1 MYNISYKS
9 KYEKYKL
16 KYLELLKIIGGVP
29 PKSQDL
35 KINIDCFNKKFKQK
49 YDDKLSILPI
59 ISKFEPNYEQWDTF
73 IENTF
78 NYIKENLELD
88 EKLILKFLNNY
99 FEIIYKRTND
109 KHSTKETL
117 INIIKEIVNET
128 VEFKEK
134 YGDDEFITILNTFAN
149 FGKNSIQEKYLEVQK
164 SKIPTVEA
172 DNIVLYCDIYEKVR
186 KLISLPKSLKEEKSI
201 LNFTIPVEQFTDV
214 QRNTLKNTVVN
225 LHQKMP
231 SELQSSLFL
240 LSDRDIYKLLEE
252 VILRGFSINIE
263 SLQDE
268 NGRGV
273 NVIHFL
279 RPKNELSKKVTGDEK
294 KKEKLR
300 MSIYVEIIEVGIV
313 KEFFSRIKELI
324 LFNFEVLSILD
335 NEKNKKRGLSYLTQV
350 QLKEDQIKKKT
361 GHLQI
366 ILDLYKHIHN
376 ENLWNFVIILYNIN
390 SQKNQELYNDIG
402 LIISFIM
409 INYPLDQVNKL
420 ERIQLCLQKLI
431 NYINYKS
438 K

>member
-49 YDDKLSILPI
+49 YDDKLSLIIL
-59 ISKFEPNYEQWDTF
+59 ISKFESNYELWDTF

-78 NYIKENLELD
+78 NYIKEHLELD
-88 EKLILKFLNNY
+88 ERLILKFLNNY
-99 FEIIYKRTND
+99 FDIIYKRCND
-109 KHSTKETL
+109 KRSTKETL

-128 VEFKEK
+128 IEFKENF
-134 YGDDEFITILNTFAN
+134 GDDEFITLLNTCTT
-149 FGKNSIQEKYLEVQK
+149 FGKNSIQEKYLEIQK
-164 SKIPTVEA
+164 SKIPTKASNNVE
-172 DNIVLYCDIYEKVR
+172 LYNDIHEKVR
-186 KLISLPKSLKEEKSI
+186 RLISLPQTLKEEKSI
-201 LNFTIPVEQFTDV
+201 LNFTIPVEQFTDE

-225 LHQKMP
+225 FHEKMP

-252 VILRGFSINIE
+252 VILRGFLINIE

-268 NGRGV
+268 KGKGV

-279 RPKNELSKKVTGDEK
+279 RPKNELANKFTGDEK
-294 KKEKLR
+294 VKLR

-324 LFNFEVLSILD
+324 LFNFEVLSILN
-335 NEKNKKRGLSYLTQV
+335 NEKNKKRGLPLLTTE
-350 QLKEDQIKKKT
+350 QLKEDQLSKKT
-361 GHLQI
+361 GHLKF

-376 ENLWNFVIILYNIN
+376 ENLWNFVIILYTIN
-390 SQKNQELYNDIG
+390 YPKNQELYNDIG

-409 INYPLDQVNKL
+409 VNYPLDDVNKQ
-420 ERIQLCLQKLI
+420 ERIQICLQKLL
-431 NYINYKS
+431 NYINYKT